1 MKKYILVIII
11 TLLIIPTNVLA
22 KSNLKIECNKTKL
35 HNNEETTCQ
44 IMANNLEYIAT
55 SISAKVTTTENI
67 EIISSEYDEKQWIMF
82 DKTFSVK
89 DINLISEQVEKKEP
103 LPIVK
108 FKVKAINN
116 KNTTDKIT
124 IKDIIIGDENYE
136 EHEELDSNI
145 TLKLSYDKK
154 YDEQSNKNI
163 IIIITS
169 LIIIIV
175 SIIYFKLKEKE
186 GKR

>member
-1 MKKYILVIII
+1 MKKYIIVILI
-11 TLLIIPTNVLA
+11 TFLIIPNNVLA
-22 KSNLKIECNKTKL
+22 KSNLKIECDKTKL
-35 HNNEETTCQ
+35 HNNEETSCQ
-44 IMANNLEYIAT
+44 IIANNLEYIAT
-55 SISAKVTTTENI
+55 SITAKVTTPENI
-67 EIISSEYDEKQWIMF
+67 EIISSEYDKEQWIIF
-82 DKTFSVK
+82 DKTFTVK
-89 DINLISEQVEKKEP
+89 DINLISETIEKKEP
-103 LPIVK
+103 LKIAS

-116 KNTTDKIT
+116 NTATEQIT

-136 EHEELDSNI
+136 EHEELETNV